1 MKKVF
6 LFIAITI
13 SFNSYAQKEEVMAK
27 LEAYNFSG
35 ELLTENLKDA
45 DADHFYSLKTTT
57 ITDTDTKVEEAKFDP
72 TKSIG
77 DRWTLE
83 LVNGS
88 LPTKKEQKNFDKA
101 HNTKQDDINGEVDNN
116 AWGIYEDNDTYL
128 VISFK
133 YDKTTL
139 PKKYDFLG
147 DCKGLA
153 YFNKKTLQLEKA
165 AFINEVPLKIKIFNV
180 SRLDMEVYYQFNEEE
195 QTYFIQKEDIE
206 MDIHLLGQLVKIKEI
221 NEFSDYKKI

>member
-1 MKKVF
+1 MKKIF
-6 LFIAITI
+6 LFIAIIATL
-13 SFNSYAQKEEVMAK
+13 NSYAQKDEVMSK

-45 DADHFYSLKTTT
+45 DADHFFNLKITT
-57 ITDTDTKVEEAKFDP
+57 ITDTDSKVEEAKFDP
-72 TKSIG
+72 AKPIG
-77 DRWTLE
+77 DRWNLE

-88 LPTKKEQKNFDKA
+88 VPSKKDQKSFDKA
-101 HNTKQDDINGEVDNN
+101 HNTKQDDINGEVDND

-128 VISFK
+128 VINFK
-133 YDKTTL
+133 YDKATL

-153 YFNKKTLQLEKA
+153 YFNKQTLRLEKA
-165 AFINEVPLKIKIFNV
+165 AFINEAPLKIKIFNV
-180 SRLDMEVYYQFNEEE
+180 SRLDMEVDYQFNEEE
-195 QTYFIQKEDIE
+195 QTYFIQKEIIE

-221 NEFSDYKKI
+221 NEFSNYKKM

>member
-6 LFIAITI
+6 LIIAIITSI
-13 SFNSYAQKEEVMAK
+13 NSFAQKDEVLAK

-35 ELLTENLKDA
+35 ELLAENLKDA
-45 DADHFYSLKTTT
+45 DADHSFNYKVTT
-57 ITDTDTKVEEAKFDP
+57 ITDTDSKVEEAKFDP
-72 TKSIG
+72 TKPIG
-77 DRWTLE
+77 ERWTLE

-88 LPTKKEQKNFDKA
+88 VPSKKDQKNFDKA
-101 HNTKQDDINGEVDNN
+101 HNTKQDDINGEVDDN

-133 YDKTTL
+133 YDKATL

-153 YFNKKTLQLEKA
+153 YFNKKTLRLEKA

-180 SRLDMEVYYQFNEEE
+180 SRLDMEVDYQLNEEE
-195 QTYFIQKEDIE
+195 QTYFIQKEEIE
-206 MDIHLLGQLVKIKEI
+206 MDIHLLGELVKIKEI